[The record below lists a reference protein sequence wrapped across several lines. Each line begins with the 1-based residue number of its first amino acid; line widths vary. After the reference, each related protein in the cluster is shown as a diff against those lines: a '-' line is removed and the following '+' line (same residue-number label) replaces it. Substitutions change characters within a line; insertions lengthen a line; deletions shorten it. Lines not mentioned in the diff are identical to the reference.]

1 MRFLKK
7 FIFILIIPT
16 LAFTTAHKFYVSVSN
31 IAYSEKDQSLQIT
44 TRVFIDDL
52 EKALEE
58 RYGVK
63 TKLATKN
70 EVANASEYIE
80 KYLNTKFNI
89 SVNGEP
95 KQYVFIG
102 RKYDTDMVICYL
114 EVPKVNL
121 KTTTTIGV
129 QNELLMDVF
138 EEQQNIVHF
147 KINGKK
153 KSFILI
159 KESNKGML
167 NL

>member
-1 MRFLKK
+1 MGNSGINPPPEVASNNCLSAFVG
-7 FIFILIIPT
+7 IFT
-16 LAFTTAHKFYVSVSN
+16 YAFGSP
-31 IAYSEKDQSLQIT
+31 
-44 TRVFIDDL
+44 RV
-52 EKALEE
+52 LEE

-63 TKLATKN
+63 TKLATKK

-80 KYLNTKFNI
+80 KYLNAKFNI

-121 KTTTTIGV
+121 KTTTTIGI